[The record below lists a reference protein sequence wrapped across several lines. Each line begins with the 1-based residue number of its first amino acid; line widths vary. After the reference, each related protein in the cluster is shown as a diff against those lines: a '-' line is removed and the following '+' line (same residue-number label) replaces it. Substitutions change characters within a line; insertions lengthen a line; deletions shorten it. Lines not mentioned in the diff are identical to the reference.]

1 MGVKKR
7 WNLVMFRGARAL
19 TQDQMADLLGEKR
32 QQYSLV
38 ELGKRRGSEEFW
50 AKLKKAFDIP
60 EERMWSLM
68 QVSEREEAQ
77 YAETC
82 E

>member
-7 WNLVMFRGARAL
+7 WNLVKFRGSLAL
-19 TQDQMADLLGEKR
+19 TQDQMADCIGEKR

-38 ELGKRRGSEEFW
+38 ELAKRRGSEEFW
-50 AKLKKAFDIP
+50 AKLKKTFDIP
-60 EERMWSLM
+60 DEKMWSLM
-68 QVSEREEAQ
+68 QVTEREEDSHAK
-77 YAETC
+77 TC